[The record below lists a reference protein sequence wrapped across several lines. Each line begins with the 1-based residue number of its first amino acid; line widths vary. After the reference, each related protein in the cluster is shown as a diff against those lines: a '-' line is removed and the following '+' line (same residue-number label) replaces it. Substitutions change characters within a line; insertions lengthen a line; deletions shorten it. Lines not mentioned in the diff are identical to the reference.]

1 MQIKM
6 SFYGYWKM
14 RLLYGKNDADRWRKV
29 YEVLGELDDLER
41 RILKGVAHTGENKSK
56 VP

>member
-1 MQIKM
+1 MKIKM

-29 YEVLGELDDLER
+29 YKILGELDDQER
-41 RILKGVAHTGENKSK
+41 RILKGAAHTGENKSN
-56 VP
+56 

>member
-1 MQIKM
+1 M

-56 VP
+56 